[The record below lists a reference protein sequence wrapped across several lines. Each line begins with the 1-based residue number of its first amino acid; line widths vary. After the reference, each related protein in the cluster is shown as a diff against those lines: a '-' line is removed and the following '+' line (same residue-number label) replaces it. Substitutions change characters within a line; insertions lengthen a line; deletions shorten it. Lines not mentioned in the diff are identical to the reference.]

1 MRPVQFLAFAM
12 VLAVAGTQISSARSS
27 YRPIALKQFKL
38 DKNAAVQKAGCQF
51 CHLQAFGGAGW
62 NGFGQ
67 ALKEQLVSSGGVPQ
81 ALFDLLKQNKDS
93 DGDGYSDVLE
103 VVAGTLPGD
112 AASKPSAKA
121 KDLEAKL
128 KKMGGVS
135 AFKPSI

>member
-1 MRPVQFLAFAM
+1 MKPVHFLAFILA
-12 VLAVAGTQISSARSS
+12 LAVAGTQISSARST

-38 DKNAAVQKAGCQF
+38 EKNAAAQKAGCQF
-51 CHLQAFGGAGW
+51 CHVNAFGGAGW

-67 ALKEQLVSSGGVPQ
+67 ALKDQLASSSGVPQ
-81 ALFDLLKQNKDS
+81 ALFDLLKKNADS
-93 DGDGYSDVLE
+93 DKDGFKDVLE

-112 AASKPSAKA
+112 ATSKPSVKA

-135 AFKPSI
+135 AFKP

>member
-1 MRPVQFLAFAM
+1 MKPIHFLAFAM

-27 YRPIALKQFKL
+27 YRPIVLKQFKFE
-38 DKNAAVQKAGCQF
+38 KNVAANKAGCQL

-67 ALKEQLVSSGGVPQ
+67 ALKVQMATSSGVNQ
-81 ALFDLLKQNKDS
+81 ALFDLLKKNADS
-93 DGDGYSDVLE
+93 DKDGFKDVLE

-112 AASKPSAKA
+112 AKSKPTAKA
-121 KDLEAKL
+121 TDLEAKL

-135 AFKPSI
+135 AFKP

>member
-1 MRPVQFLAFAM
+1 MKPVHFLVF
-12 VLAVAGTQISSARSS
+12 VLTVTVVGMQVSSARSS

-38 DKNAAVQKAGCQF
+38 EKNAAVNKVGCQF
-51 CHLQAFGGAGW
+51 CHVNAFGGGGW

-67 ALKEQLVSSGGVPQ
+67 ALKEQLASSSDVPQ
-81 ALFDLLKQNKDS
+81 ALFDLLKKNKDS

-112 AASKPSAKA
+112 ATSKPSAKA

-128 KKMGGVS
+128 KKMGGVNT
-135 AFKPSI
+135 FKPSI